1 MGSGGAIRHDREG
14 EITGLGV
21 KLRSVLDIMTLRC
34 QRAIEYLDLKLKMEV
49 WADDLGI
56 DSLQM
61 VTEGISREKKRGLHI
76 AHWGTSAYEG
86 WALEEGL
93 TEKTEKESAEKQGE
107 NQERVENIW
116 THKKD
121 LNKKCST
128 GRWVITNEWK
138 ASALVGNASCC
149 K

>member
-61 VTEGISREKKRGLHI
+61 VTEGI
-76 AHWGTSAYEG
+76 
-86 WALEEGL
+86 
-93 TEKTEKESAEKQGE
+93 
-107 NQERVENIW
+107 
-116 THKKD
+116 
-121 LNKKCST
+121 
-128 GRWVITNEWK
+128 
-138 ASALVGNASCC
+138 
-149 K
+149 